1 MSMHL
6 PEVRSG
12 FAQENF
18 SQKFEL
24 VLEVKGERQLAC
36 ISVAA
41 GSKGYTRPTW
51 TSGVCFYQTSKVGF
65 ASFFCR
71 SETKNRAID

>member
-1 MSMHL
+1 MYP

-24 VLEVKGERQLAC
+24 VLEVKGETQLAC

-41 GSKGYTRPTW
+41 RSKGYTRPTW
-51 TSGVCFYQTSKVGF
+51 TSGSLLYQPW
-65 ASFFCR
+65 FCIILL
-71 SETKNRAID
+71 SIGNKESSD